1 MCPLPVS
8 APGGKDAKMKIRIRY
23 DDRYQTVEV
32 SEAECESMIRND
44 YEERRAAA
52 ADPSTVQPRTMQ
64 EIMDDRFNRPERNN
78 GYNYRINTVP
88 FDGCDFEGDAFV
100 DRTVNVETD
109 YEYEELLR
117 ELRAAISTLQPQQR
131 ELLYRIFQ
139 NRESQVDIAIEENVS
154 RAAVFNRLQK
164 IYAVL
169 RKKMKD
175 F

>member
-1 MCPLPVS
+1 MSSPVS
-8 APGGKDAKMKIRIRY
+8 APAERTQKMQIKIRY
-23 DDRYQTVEV
+23 DNHFQTVEIT
-32 SEAECESMIRND
+32 EAECEQMIRND

-78 GYNYRINTVP
+78 GYNYRIHTADL
-88 FDGCDFEGDAFV
+88 DGCDFEGDAFV
-100 DRTVNVETD
+100 DRTLNVETD
-109 YEYEELLR
+109 YEAEELLR

-139 NRESQVDIAIEENVS
+139 NGESQVDIASAENVS
-154 RAAVFNRLQK
+154 NVAVFNRLQR

-169 RKKMKD
+169 RKKLKD